1 MGDHLEKEWEEFQN
15 LIGESSESIDE
26 TNLNSNLQITYLY
39 FLQ

>member
-26 TNLNSNLQITYLY
+26 TNLKRYNRFY
-39 FLQ
+39 FN